1 LRSHRSLSLR
11 VLCGELLREMK
22 LHLKQKSARIEL
34 IALIDIIFLLLVF
47 FIYSMLSMAVYR
59 GIPVTLP
66 NAESVEN
73 AKEQAVFITVDK
85 NGNVF
90 VDKALIDRDELLG
103 RLKREQTAF
112 PQKTAIISGDG
123 DSPYRVFVDV
133 LDKVR
138 LAGFKKVSMEA
149 RPEKTHQQ

>member
-1 LRSHRSLSLR
+1 
-11 VLCGELLREMK
+11 MK
-22 LHLKQKSARIEL
+22 LKLERKAARIEL

-66 NAESVEN
+66 SAETVEST
-73 AKEQAVFITVDK
+73 KEQALFITIDDK
-85 NGNVF
+85 GNIF
-90 VDKALIDRDELLG
+90 VDKELVKNDLMS
-103 RLKREQTAF
+103 RLKREHEAF
-112 PQKTAIISGDG
+112 PKKVAIISGDG

-138 LAGFKKVSMEA
+138 LAGFKRVSMEA
-149 RPEKTHQQ
+149 RPTTAQQP

>member
-1 LRSHRSLSLR
+1 
-11 VLCGELLREMK
+11 MK
-22 LHLKQKSARIEL
+22 LYLKHQNARIEL

-66 NAESVEN
+66 NAETVEN

-85 NGNVF
+85 KGNVF
-90 VDKALIDRDELLG
+90 VDRERVAIDELLG
-103 RLKREQTAF
+103 RLKMEQAAF
-112 PQKTAIISGDG
+112 PQETAIISGDG
-123 DSPYRVFVDV
+123 DSPYRVFIDV

-149 RPEKTHQQ
+149 RPEKTHRQ